1 MGLKNIFIIRFTS
14 LFIVASMLVGSSL
27 TAQTLTKK
35 QQDSAFLLHPSQERL
50 RNIKKSLA
58 KKFIKIKHY

>member
-1 MGLKNIFIIRFTS
+1 MRSAS
-14 LFIVASMLVGSSL
+14 LFSNKFLLLFSIAKIAASSI

-35 QQDSAFLLHPSQERL
+35 QQDSAFLLHPCQERL

-58 KKFIKIKHY
+58 KKFIKINPY